1 MTNELPS
8 RAAAR
13 PSSPAWVA
21 AIAILLLVAAA
32 CSPAPAPSGSPPG
45 SAPPSVAPTPTA
57 TPEVVGVAHPT
68 GPTDIV
74 LRMEEGG
81 GFMPLEANATYA
93 PSFTLY
99 GDGTVIFRDPYTLP
113 PESNDGIRRS
123 IPFQTIRLDE
133 AGIQALLA
141 DALGPGGLAIA
152 KGPYHGMGADIPTTT
167 FTITAEGRTKQVSV
181 TGLSPDIHPQNAAV
195 VTVLSAYA
203 ERLRGFGDDVAGEQP
218 YRPATYRGILIPV
231 DQPFGPVH
239 AWPWPDIQ
247 PQEFVGGINEF
258 FLTRTMA
265 AAEVATLGI
274 TSIEG
279 GMEGVALQSGA
290 KIYTFALRP
299 HLPEEA
305 GEGPELQ

>member
-13 PSSPAWVA
+13 PSFPSRVA
-21 AIAILLLVAAA
+21 AITILLVVAAA
-32 CSPAPAPSGSPPG
+32 CSPAAAPSGSPPG
-45 SAPPSVAPTPTA
+45 SAPASTAPTPTA
-57 TPEVVGVAHPT
+57 TPEPVGIEHPT
-68 GPTDIV
+68 GPTDVV

-81 GFMPLEANATYA
+81 GFMPLEANATSA

-99 GDGTVIFRDPYTLP
+99 GDGTVVFRDPYTLP
-113 PESNDGIRRS
+113 PESNDDIRRS
-123 IPFQTIRLDE
+123 IPFLTFRLGE

-167 FTITAEGRTKQVSV
+167 FTINAEGGTKQVSV
-181 TGLSPDIHPQNAAV
+181 TGLSPDMHPQNAAV

-203 ERLRGFGDDVAGEQP
+203 ERLRGFADDVAGEQP

-247 PQEFVGGINEF
+247 PGEFVSGGNEF
-258 FLTRTMA
+258 WLTRTMT
-265 AAEVATLGI
+265 AAEIATLGI
-274 TSIEG
+274 TNIEG
-279 GMEGVALQSGA
+279 GMEGVALQSGG

-299 HLPEEA
+299 HLPEEI
-305 GEGPELQ
+305 GEGPAIQ